1 MYGLSNILLKLIY
14 QRFECFSSKIFLE
27 NEIEKM
33 FFLLKDVLTLD
44 LKFDRLYLY
53 NLILLDY
60 SNSYKTFRHLFNLP
74 VNGQR
79 TWGGGKSI
87 KITKSQLFNY
97 KLKKYAYVAKLP
109 YMLFLGETVNFLW
122 KYQWYHEWSYSSRY
136 LERLPW
142 YVRKKKKFVGLSQ
155 IVNRRIESF
164 FKHPYKGKKKKHNR
178 KKKITDRHTITTGL
192 SIGFSWE
199 FKKNLKV

>member
-79 TWGGGKSI
+79 T
-87 KITKSQLFNY
+87 
-97 KLKKYAYVAKLP
+97 
-109 YMLFLGETVNFLW
+109 
-122 KYQWYHEWSYSSRY
+122 
-136 LERLPW
+136 
-142 YVRKKKKFVGLSQ
+142 
-155 IVNRRIESF
+155 
-164 FKHPYKGKKKKHNR
+164 
-178 KKKITDRHTITTGL
+178 
-192 SIGFSWE
+192 
-199 FKKNLKV
+199 

>member
-1 MYGLSNILLKLIY
+1 
-14 QRFECFSSKIFLE
+14 
-27 NEIEKM
+27 M

-109 YMLFLGETVNFLW
+109 YMLFLGETVNFL
-122 KYQWYHEWSYSSRY
+122 
-136 LERLPW
+136 
-142 YVRKKKKFVGLSQ
+142 
-155 IVNRRIESF
+155 
-164 FKHPYKGKKKKHNR
+164 
-178 KKKITDRHTITTGL
+178 
-192 SIGFSWE
+192 
-199 FKKNLKV
+199 

>member
-1 MYGLSNILLKLIY
+1 MLEHPIKIFAKVYGLSNILLKLIY

-79 TWGGGKSI
+79 T
-87 KITKSQLFNY
+87 
-97 KLKKYAYVAKLP
+97 
-109 YMLFLGETVNFLW
+109 
-122 KYQWYHEWSYSSRY
+122 
-136 LERLPW
+136 
-142 YVRKKKKFVGLSQ
+142 
-155 IVNRRIESF
+155 
-164 FKHPYKGKKKKHNR
+164 
-178 KKKITDRHTITTGL
+178 
-192 SIGFSWE
+192 
-199 FKKNLKV
+199 